1 MVSALQSIQYLRIR
15 AEWTDHDAYRAD
27 LDNVMLLGWRAATP
41 QPILAAD
48 TYTGITINGAVGHSY
63 RVEYRGA
70 FDAADDW
77 KKLADLILPRSPY
90 LFLDVSSPYATQ
102 RFYRAVLNE

>member
-1 MVSALQSIQYLRIR
+1 LRIR
-15 AEWTDHDAYRAD
+15 AEWTDQSSYRTD
-27 LDNVMLLGWRAATP
+27 LDSVILLGWPAATP
-41 QPILAAD
+41 QLSLTAD
-48 TYTGITINGAVGHSY
+48 TYAGITIEGAAGRSY

-90 LFLDVSSPYATQ
+90 LFLDVSSPYASQ